1 MVAVV
6 PGEWAAGHVACALR
20 ASLSCDFFFLF
31 FVVKEPFFFGHLAL
45 FFLRKFR
52 NDRW

>member
-20 ASLSCDFFFLF
+20 ASLSCDFFFY
-31 FVVKEPFFFGHLAL
+31 
-45 FFLRKFR
+45 FLSLKSHSFLVI
-52 NDRW
+52 